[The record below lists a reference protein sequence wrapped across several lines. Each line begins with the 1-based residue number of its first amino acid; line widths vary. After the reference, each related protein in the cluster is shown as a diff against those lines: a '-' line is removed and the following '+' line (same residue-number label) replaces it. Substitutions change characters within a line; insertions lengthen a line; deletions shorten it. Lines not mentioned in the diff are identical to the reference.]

1 MNLYFFEII
10 NGLAYKSVLMDKMMI
25 GISNYLPYV
34 FMATLVC
41 MYLYGF
47 HKESKALRRTAI
59 DIVTMTVI
67 DMLLS
72 FVIGYL
78 YPEARPF
85 VGHNVNQLIQ
95 HAPNSS
101 FPSNHALGTMAI
113 ALGLI
118 APYRTCGIVF
128 VCLAMLVGISRVYV
142 GVHYPIDILGGFA
155 LALLIN
161 ACYRNLWQHKV
172 REAYFQLEEGVLS
185 VIAPCKACRRYSKGN
200 L

>member
-47 HKESKALRRTAI
+47 YKESKILRRTAI
-59 DIVTMTVI
+59 DIVTMTII

-72 FVIGYL
+72 FVIGYI

-95 HAPNSS
+95 HVPNSS

-128 VCLAMLVGISRVYV
+128 ACLAIVVGVSRVYV

-172 REAYFQLEEGVLS
+172 RKAYFYFEEYIVS
-185 VIAPCKACRRYSKGN
+185 FVRSCQYRKGK

>member
-1 MNLYFFEII
+1 MNLYFFEMI
-10 NGLAYKSVLMDKMMI
+10 NGMAHKSVLMDTAMI
-25 GISNYLPYV
+25 AATNYLPYI
-34 FMATLVC
+34 FMATLTC
-41 MYLYGF
+41 MYFYGF
-47 HKESKALRRTAI
+47 YKERKSLRRTAI
-59 DIVTMTVI
+59 DIVVMMLI
-67 DMLLS
+67 DMALS

-95 HAPNSS
+95 HSPNSS

-118 APYRTCGIVF
+118 APYRTYGVVF
-128 VCLAMLVGISRVYV
+128 VFLAVIVGISRVYV
-142 GVHYPIDILGGFA
+142 GVHYPVDILGGFA

-161 ACYRNLWQHKV
+161 ACYRNLWQYKV
-172 REAYFQLEEGVLS
+172 REVYFQLEEYVLPF
-185 VIAPCKACRRYSKGN
+185 VAAGKVQRRYSKGN

>member
-10 NGLAYKSVLMDKMMI
+10 NGLAYKSILMDKMMI

-47 HKESKALRRTAI
+47 YKESKVLRRTAI
-59 DIVTMTVI
+59 DIVTMTII

-72 FVIGYL
+72 FVIGYI

-95 HAPNSS
+95 HVPNSS

-128 VCLAMLVGISRVYV
+128 ACLAIVVGVSRVYV

-172 REAYFQLEEGVLS
+172 RKAYFYFEEYIVS
-185 VIAPCKACRRYSKGN
+185 FVRSCQYRKGK

>member
-47 HKESKALRRTAI
+47 YKESKILRRTAI
-59 DIVTMTVI
+59 DIVTMTII

-72 FVIGYL
+72 FVIGYV

-95 HAPNSS
+95 HVPNSS

-128 VCLAMLVGISRVYV
+128 ACLAIVVGVSRVYV

-172 REAYFQLEEGVLS
+172 RKAYFYFEEYIVS
-185 VIAPCKACRRYSKGN
+185 FVRSCQYRKGK

>member
-47 HKESKALRRTAI
+47 YKESKILRRTAI
-59 DIVTMTVI
+59 DIVTMTII

-72 FVIGYL
+72 FVIGYI

-95 HAPNSS
+95 HVPNSS

-128 VCLAMLVGISRVYV
+128 ACLAIVVGVSRVYV

-161 ACYRNLWQHKV
+161 ACYRNLC
-172 REAYFQLEEGVLS
+172 AN
-185 VIAPCKACRRYSKGN
+185 CKCKLN
-200 L
+200 TLVK

>member
-47 HKESKALRRTAI
+47 YKESKILRRTAI
-59 DIVTMTVI
+59 DIVTMTII

-72 FVIGYL
+72 FVIGYI

-95 HAPNSS
+95 HVPNSS

-118 APYRTCGIVF
+118 APYRTCGMVF
-128 VCLAMLVGISRVYV
+128 ACLAIVVGVSRVYV

-172 REAYFQLEEGVLS
+172 RKAYFYFEEYIVS
-185 VIAPCKACRRYSKGN
+185 FVRSCQYRKGK

>member
-47 HKESKALRRTAI
+47 YKESKILRRTAI
-59 DIVTMTVI
+59 DIVTMTII

-72 FVIGYL
+72 FVIGYI

-95 HAPNSS
+95 HVPNSS

-128 VCLAMLVGISRVYV
+128 ACLAIVVGISRVYV

-172 REAYFQLEEGVLS
+172 RKAYFYFEEYIVS
-185 VIAPCKACRRYSKGN
+185 FVRSCQYRKGK

>member
-47 HKESKALRRTAI
+47 YKESKILRRTAI
-59 DIVTMTVI
+59 DIVTMTII

-72 FVIGYL
+72 FVIGYI

-95 HAPNSS
+95 HVPNSS

-128 VCLAMLVGISRVYV
+128 ACLAIVVGVSRVYV

-172 REAYFQLEEGVLS
+172 RKAYFYYEEYIVS
-185 VIAPCKACRRYSKGN
+185 FVRSCQYRKGK